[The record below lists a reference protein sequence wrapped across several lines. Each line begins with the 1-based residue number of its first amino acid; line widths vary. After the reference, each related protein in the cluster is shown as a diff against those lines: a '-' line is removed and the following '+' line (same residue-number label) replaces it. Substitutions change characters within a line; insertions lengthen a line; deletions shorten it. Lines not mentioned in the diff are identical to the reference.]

1 MVGGKRWR
9 RWIAAAGGAAVVA
22 LLSSS
27 AVPGLAGAVGTARRS
42 SPVVARSST
51 SPVVEKSSTFSSL
64 ATPTR
69 IYGQTADATAA
80 KELEHQFTG
89 AAGHCP
95 GTTQDRSV
103 VLATDATYPDALAS
117 AYLARYLGSGTLLT
131 PTRTLSPPTTTA
143 LRLEGITHVYVVGGP
158 LAVSTA
164 VVDEIEALPA
174 YQCGGTTT
182 LSGTFVQVTR
192 IWGQTQ
198 YTTAQDVAT
207 FVPAADDGSLSFAS
221 AYAGVDATGGDGKY
235 NTTAGLGSSAPST
248 SGLLRTAIVVT
259 GRGFQDAE
267 AASTLAYA
275 DELPILLTTPSS
287 LSAQASSAIA
297 ALGVKQVVL
306 MGGQLAVSNSVVSAL
321 ESLGVSVLRIAG
333 QNYTATAVE
342 LAQFET
348 SPAGTGLGWTGTG
361 GLTVARGDFYTDG
374 LAGAL
379 VAADGPGASAPE
391 PLLLTLD
398 PTTVGTALGAFLR
411 TAGMTGIGGAKVT
424 RLTILGG
431 PLALSQT
438 AVNAMT
444 EDLSGSLRTG
454 AGGAT
459 ANHIVAK
466 SNTLV
471 LPSSRAVS
479 VTGSPTGIQT
489 TVLTTGTAPV
499 VGGYLVLPV
508 STSAPDGLL
517 GKVTAVHTNANG
529 TVSVT
534 TLPATLTD
542 AYSAFTV
549 HMDFTAGR
557 SFVPEF
563 HQGIAHGTADST
575 LMSPATSLSHLP
587 FTCSGSATPTITVSA
602 TLMALHGIITL
613 DIYAPEIIVTLSGVP
628 HFSATVDFKG
638 EVTCKLKG
646 TFKISIPLVEP
657 LQLTLRPVFQLDAQG
672 AIGLHFTWKPRITI
686 GFSRGNRYK
695 NTTTF
700 LMHGAPT
707 ITPTGAAS
715 ASAFFAI
722 TAELSLAGRV
732 GVGLDFGPLLSATLA
747 NSCLTISIAL
757 KSDLTARVTV
767 FVITWHFKLLG
778 GVFDKTNIYRACS
791 SVPAPLTI
799 TSTSLPNGVVGEA
812 YSVSLA
818 ASGGQSPYTWA
829 VASGS
834 LPTGLTLASTGLL
847 SGTPTKAG
855 TSTVTLEVTDAA
867 GTSATKGFSIVV
879 TASSGTGSPGT
890 GGGSK
895 VAGAVSVASDGSGYC
910 AVLSTSSVECWGT
923 GYDGALGDG
932 STASSNVPVAVVG
945 ITDATR
951 LASDGSSYCAILS
964 TGGVECWGPGY
975 YGELGDGST
984 ASSNVPVA
992 VVGISN
998 AISVAS
1004 IAGYNTTYSGGG
1016 YCAVLSSGSVE
1027 CWGYGRYG
1035 QLGDGSTASSNVP
1048 VAVVGI
1054 SNAISVTSS
1063 LLSYCAVLSTGSVEC
1078 WGTNSYGGL
1087 GDGALNFTTTSSNVP
1102 VRVIGISNATRLYG
1116 AFLGRAYCAVLST
1129 PTQSD
1134 VCWGFID
1141 DLRFSSPEPVL
1152 YIRNETSFAFT
1163 SSVCA
1168 LVVTG
1173 RVYCWG
1179 VGDSGT
1185 IGIGIS
1191 SVSANGPSTPVIGV
1205 ANATSVIGDGDGY
1218 CAVLSTGGVEC
1229 WGSGTVGQLGDGSTS
1244 FESSVPVAVESISN
1258 ATSVTGD
1265 GDGYCA
1271 VLSTGGVEC
1280 WGTGFLGQLGD
1291 GSTASSNVPV
1301 VVKGI
1306 GT

>member
-1 MVGGKRWR
+1 MAGGKRWR
-9 RWIAAAGGAAVVA
+9 RWVAAVGGASVVA
-22 LLSSS
+22 LLSGS
-27 AVPGLAGAVGTARRS
+27 AIPGLAGAVGIAPRS
-42 SPVVARSST
+42 SPVVA
-51 SPVVEKSSTFSSL
+51 KSGPFSSL
-64 ATPTR
+64 ATSTR

-80 KELEHQFTG
+80 KELEHQFTS

-95 GTTQDRSV
+95 GTSQDRSV
-103 VLATDATYPDALAS
+103 VLATDAGYSDALAS
-117 AYLARYLGSGTLLT
+117 AYLARYLGSGTLLA
-131 PTRTLSPPTTTA
+131 PTSTLSPPTTTA

-164 VVDEIEALPA
+164 VVDELEALPA
-174 YQCGGTTT
+174 YQCGGTTA
-182 LSGTFVQVTR
+182 LPGTFVQVTR

-207 FVPAADDGSLSFAS
+207 FVPAADDSSLSFAS

-235 NTTAGLGSSAPST
+235 NTTAGLGSSAPAT
-248 SGLLRTAIVVT
+248 SGALRTAIVAT

-287 LSAQASSAIA
+287 LSAQVSAAIA

-306 MGGQLAVSNSVVSAL
+306 MGGQLAVSNNVAAAL

-333 QNYTATAVE
+333 QNDTATAVE

-348 SPAGTGLGWTGTG
+348 SPAGTGAGWSGTG
-361 GLTVARGDFYTDG
+361 GLSVARGDFYTDG
-374 LAGAL
+374 LAGAV

-398 PTTVGTALGAFLR
+398 PTTVGTALATFLR
-411 TAGMTGIGGAKVT
+411 TAGTTGIGGAKVT
-424 RLTILGG
+424 RLTVLGG

-444 EDLSGSLRTG
+444 QDLSGSFRTG
-454 AGGAT
+454 GGGTT
-459 ANHIVAK
+459 ANHIVPK

-471 LPSSRAVS
+471 LPSSRGVS

-489 TVLTTGTAPV
+489 TVLTAGTAPV
-499 VGGYLVLPV
+499 VGGYLVLPP
-508 STSAPDGLL
+508 STSAPEGLL
-517 GKVTAVHTNANG
+517 GKVTALHTNANG
-529 TVSVT
+529 TISVT
-534 TLPATLTD
+534 TVPATLTQ

-549 HMDFTAGR
+549 QMDFTAGR
-557 SFVPEF
+557 SFVPAF
-563 HQGIAHGTADST
+563 RGLARSTVDST
-575 LMSPATSLSHLP
+575 LMSTASSLSHLP

-602 TLMALHGIITL
+602 TLKSLRGSIDL
-613 DIYAPEIIVTLSGVP
+613 NIYAPQIDIYLSGVP
-628 HFSATVDFKG
+628 HFSATVGFKG

-646 TFKISIPLVEP
+646 TFKISIPLAEP

-672 AIGLHFTWKPRITI
+672 AIGLHFTWKPSVFII
-686 GFSRGNRYK
+686 VNRGHLDSA
-695 NTTTF
+695 TTVQIN
-700 LMHGAPT
+700 GSPT

-767 FVITWHFKLLG
+767 FVITWHFKLVG

-799 TSTSLPNGVVGEA
+799 TSTTLPNGVVGEA
-812 YSVSLA
+812 YSASLG

-867 GTSATKGFSIVV
+867 GTSATEAFSIVV
-879 TASSGTGSPGT
+879 TPSSGTGSSGT
-890 GGGSK
+890 GGGGSN
-895 VAGAVSVASDGSGYC
+895 VARAVSVTSDGS
-910 AVLSTSSVECWGT
+910 
-923 GYDGALGDG
+923 
-932 STASSNVPVAVVG
+932 
-945 ITDATR
+945 
-951 LASDGSSYCAILS
+951 
-964 TGGVECWGPGY
+964 
-975 YGELGDGST
+975 
-984 ASSNVPVA
+984 
-992 VVGISN
+992 
-998 AISVAS
+998 
-1004 IAGYNTTYSGGG
+1004 G

-1027 CWGYGRYG
+1027 CWGTGYVGRLGDGSTLSSNVPVAVSGISNATSLASATGSYCAVLSTGFVECWGDGSYG

-1048 VAVVGI
+1048 VAVEGISNALSVTGIGGYDTTFSRGYCTLLSTGSVDCWGYGGLGALGDGSTASSNVPVAVEGI

-1063 LLSYCAVLSTGSVEC
+1063 IHSYCAILSSGSVEC
-1078 WGTNSYGGL
+1078 WGMNTYGQL
-1087 GDGALNFTTTSSNVP
+1087 GDGSSNFTKNTFSNLP
-1102 VRVIGISNATRLYG
+1102 VKVVGITNAARIYG
-1116 AFLGRAYCAVLST
+1116 AFDSDKYCAVLST

-1134 VCWGFID
+1134 VCWGLIGV
-1141 DLRFSSPEPVL
+1141 DLFSPEPVL
-1152 YIRNETSFAFT
+1152 NIKNETSFAFT
-1163 SSVCA
+1163 NSVCA
-1168 LVVTG
+1168 VVVTG

-1179 VGDSGT
+1179 TGEFGT
-1185 IGIGIS
+1185 IGIGIG
-1191 SVSANGPSTPVIGV
+1191 SVSSNEPLTPVIGV
-1205 ANATSVIGDGDGY
+1205 TNATSVTGGGGGY

-1229 WGSGTVGQLGDGSTS
+1229 WGSGTFGQLGDGSTS
-1244 FESSVPVAVESISN
+1244 FESSVPVVVEDISK
-1258 ATSVTGD
+1258 ATSVTSD
-1265 GDGYCA
+1265 GSGYCA
-1271 VLSTGGVEC
+1271 VLSTGGVDC
-1280 WGTGFLGQLGD
+1280 WGTGFNGQLGD
-1291 GSTASSNVPV
+1291 GTAVLRSNVPV
-1301 VVKGI
+1301 AVKGI